1 MAISEITRSAS
12 TVTHNRIATATPT
25 PPPKDKYRR
34 LDNINEMS
42 MYTCDTHNWQKEQAA
57 IVTNKNQL
65 LVRTLTLHPKNI
77 CTMAAIIDFVSD

>member
-1 MAISEITRSAS
+1 MAISGVTRSAS
-12 TVTHNRIATATPT
+12 TDTHNRIATATPT

-34 LDNINEMS
+34 LNNINEMS